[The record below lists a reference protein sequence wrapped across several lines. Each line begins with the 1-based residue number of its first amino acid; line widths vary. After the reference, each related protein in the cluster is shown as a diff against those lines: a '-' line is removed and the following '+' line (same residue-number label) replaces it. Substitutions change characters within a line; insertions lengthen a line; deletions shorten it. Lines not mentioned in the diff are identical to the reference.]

1 MKKRHW
7 FSLSAIFVLICFL
20 LTGCMG
26 SRELTDIMPIL
37 GIGIDSAGNN
47 LTKLTVQAAKMGGSK
62 DQGSTKPNIL
72 IFEKTDKNA
81 FDMLRETTHEN
92 SDKLFIG
99 HNQCIIIGKDAAS
112 KGVKSELDLFLRD
125 HEARMGVWILVSD
138 STANEI
144 LTAKEDNSSV
154 SALEIKQ
161 MLSEQKEN
169 SESVDVNLLEFSSK
183 LAGETT
189 CPVASLIKIDK
200 ESGKPRL
207 KIAGMAIFKK
217 DRMVAEL
224 DENKTRGYLWTM
236 NKIESGVV
244 NVETKSRKACLEINA
259 SEGGFT
265 PYLNADG
272 SVSLFIHVK
281 AELGVR
287 EMSGF
292 EKEPAVTAAKEL
304 QKAAEE
310 EIKSSVLACF
320 QTTQFH
326 KADIYGIGTEIY
338 RKWPKKWREMQASWD
353 KLYVQI
359 NPEITVQVDITDMGK
374 ISQS

>member
-144 LTAKEDNSSV
+144 LT
-154 SALEIKQ
+154 EIGR
-161 MLSEQKEN
+161 
-169 SESVDVNLLEFSSK
+169 
-183 LAGETT
+183 A
-189 CPVASLIKIDK
+189 
-200 ESGKPRL
+200 
-207 KIAGMAIFKK
+207 
-217 DRMVAEL
+217 
-224 DENKTRGYLWTM
+224 
-236 NKIESGVV
+236 
-244 NVETKSRKACLEINA
+244 
-259 SEGGFT
+259 
-265 PYLNADG
+265 
-272 SVSLFIHVK
+272 HV
-281 AELGVR
+281 
-287 EMSGF
+287 
-292 EKEPAVTAAKEL
+292 
-304 QKAAEE
+304 
-310 EIKSSVLACF
+310 
-320 QTTQFH
+320 
-326 KADIYGIGTEIY
+326 
-338 RKWPKKWREMQASWD
+338 
-353 KLYVQI
+353 
-359 NPEITVQVDITDMGK
+359 
-374 ISQS
+374 